1 MTPMRRLLHLV
12 RLYLRLL
19 TVHQRAQLEYRADL
33 IIGIFGILLS
43 QLANFA
49 FVWILFSRIPNIAGW
64 TLWEAAFLYSLLILP
79 RGLADFLCDGPWQ
92 LSYMVHRGEFD
103 RVLLRPVPVVLQI
116 VTQASAIHGVGHFIL
131 GGYILATASQRLGYD
146 WSLERILFLA
156 LTLVCSLV
164 ILGSLSLAANSIAFW
179 QKGESNRLALFVLM
193 AGDTVQ
199 VPLSAYG
206 RGIRLLVT
214 WVLPY
219 AFVSYYPAC
228 VLLGKP
234 LAHPW
239 MGYGAPVAAFVMAMI
254 AWLLCRLGV
263 RSYVSPGH

>member
-1 MTPMRRLLHLV
+1 MRRILLLGKLYV
-12 RLYLRLL
+12 RLLL
-19 TVHQRAQLEYRADL
+19 VHQRAQLEYRGDL
-33 IIGIFGILLS
+33 IIGIFGVLLM
-43 QLANFA
+43 QLAGFV
-49 FVWILFSRIPNIAGW
+49 FVWTLFSRIPVIAGW
-64 TLWEAAFLYSLLILP
+64 TLWEAAFLYSLLIIP

-92 LSYMVHRGEFD
+92 LSFLVHDGGFD
-103 RVLLRPVPVVLQI
+103 RLLLRPVPLVLQI
-116 VTQASAIHGVGHFIL
+116 VTQASQIHGVGHFIL
-131 GGYILATASQRLGYD
+131 GGYVLATASERLGYD
-146 WSLERILFLA
+146 WTAERVAFLA

-164 ILGSLSLAANSIAFW
+164 ILGSISLAANSIAFW
-179 QKGESNRLALFVLM
+179 QQGESIQLAIFVLNV
-193 AGDTVQ
+193 GDTAQ

-206 RGIRLLVT
+206 PGIRLLVT

-239 MGYGAPVAAFVMAMI
+239 MGYGAPVAALAMASV
-254 AWLLCRLGV
+254 AWFLCRLGA